1 MRKGILSNFQLLQ
14 QGLSKICFFYLSG
27 KISGMKVKAKHKQS
41 DPARW
46 IIGGFGVFFII
57 ISLYILFSD
66 LANYRRQSS
75 VYPAGVSIE
84 SIPIG
89 GLTRAEAQARLEQAF
104 SIPIELRYGEAR
116 MQFTPADLGWS
127 IDITAT
133 LDGLESALP
142 EGGWWQHLWGQSA
155 EAADLDF
162 PLQVAFNPE
171 ACRAFLAENIIP
183 RYDQPATAALPILYT
198 TNYTPGQKGL
208 ELNMEA
214 ALPPIQDALRSPSA
228 RIVQLP
234 INETP
239 ALPLNPA
246 NLEVFLKQTIL
257 LSGFDG
263 LAELYMEPLP
273 QGTPLHF
280 AVRAN
285 EPIPPDVAY
294 SAASTI
300 KIPIMVSV
308 FNHLGEPT
316 PDLALGWMRSMITQ
330 SENPPADAL
339 MRTYL
344 DENLG
349 PLIVT
354 EDMRA
359 LGYQNTFL
367 AGYFYSGAPLL
378 QHIQTPAN
386 SRTDV
391 YLDPDFYNQTV
402 PSEIGDLLARI
413 YRCAAAPDP
422 QSTGLFPGSVT
433 PSECQTMLD
442 LLAENK
448 IGALI
453 EAGLPPEGDAAHN
466 HGWTSDLDGLLH
478 TMSDAG
484 IVSTPGG
491 DYVLVIFINSSQQL
505 MFDQGN
511 WLFARLSQVIYNAF
525 NLENQAAWLGS

>member
-1 MRKGILSNFQLLQ
+1 
-14 QGLSKICFFYLSG
+14 
-27 KISGMKVKAKHKQS
+27 MKVKAKHKQS

-75 VYPAGVSIE
+75 VYPAGVTVG

-89 GLTRAEAQARLEQAF
+89 GLTRSEAQARLEQAF

-116 MQFTPADLGWS
+116 MQFTPAELGWS
-127 IDITAT
+127 LDITAT
-133 LDGLESALP
+133 LDGLEATLP
-142 EGGWWQHLWGQSA
+142 EGGWWQHLWGRSA
-155 EAADLDF
+155 SAADLDY
-162 PLQVAFNPE
+162 PLQVSFNPE
-171 ACRAFLAENIIP
+171 VCRAFLAENIIP

-198 TNYTPGQKGL
+198 TNYTPGKKGL
-208 ELNMEA
+208 ELNTEA
-214 ALPPIQDALRSPSA
+214 ALSTIQSALLSHSA
-228 RIVQLP
+228 RIVELP

-239 ALPLNPA
+239 ALPLDPA

-263 LAELYMEPLP
+263 LAELYLESLP

-316 PDLALGWMRSMITQ
+316 PELALGWMRGMITQ

-378 QHIQTPAN
+378 QRIQTPAN

-402 PSEIGDLLARI
+402 PSEIGNLLARI
-413 YRCAAAPDP
+413 YRCAAAQDA
-422 QSTGLFPGSVT
+422 QKTDLFPGSVT
-433 PSECQTMLD
+433 PSECQTMLN

-453 EAGLPPEGDAAHN
+453 EAGLPPEGDAAHK

-484 IVSTPGG
+484 IVYTPGG
-491 DYVLVIFINSSQQL
+491 DYVLIIFINSSQQL
-505 MFDQGN
+505 MFEKGN

>member
-1 MRKGILSNFQLLQ
+1 
-14 QGLSKICFFYLSG
+14 
-27 KISGMKVKAKHKQS
+27 
-41 DPARW
+41 
-46 IIGGFGVFFII
+46 
-57 ISLYILFSD
+57 
-66 LANYRRQSS
+66 
-75 VYPAGVSIE
+75 
-84 SIPIG
+84 
-89 GLTRAEAQARLEQAF
+89 
-104 SIPIELRYGEAR
+104 
-116 MQFTPADLGWS
+116 
-127 IDITAT
+127 
-133 LDGLESALP
+133 
-142 EGGWWQHLWGQSA
+142 
-155 EAADLDF
+155 
-162 PLQVAFNPE
+162 
-171 ACRAFLAENIIP
+171 
-183 RYDQPATAALPILYT
+183 
-198 TNYTPGQKGL
+198 
-208 ELNMEA
+208 
-214 ALPPIQDALRSPSA
+214 
-228 RIVQLP
+228 
-234 INETP
+234 
-239 ALPLNPA
+239 
-246 NLEVFLKQTIL
+246 
-257 LSGFDG
+257 
-263 LAELYMEPLP
+263 MEPLP

-316 PDLALGWMRSMITQ
+316 PELALGWMRGMITQ

-354 EDMRA
+354 EDMRT

-378 QHIQTPAN
+378 QRIQTPAN

-413 YRCAAAPDP
+413 YRCAAASETQQHD
-422 QSTGLFPGSVT
+422 LFTGSVT
-433 PSECQTMLD
+433 PSECQTMLN

-453 EAGLPPEGDAAHN
+453 EAGLPPEGDAAHK

>member
-1 MRKGILSNFQLLQ
+1 
-14 QGLSKICFFYLSG
+14 
-27 KISGMKVKAKHKQS
+27 
-41 DPARW
+41 
-46 IIGGFGVFFII
+46 
-57 ISLYILFSD
+57 
-66 LANYRRQSS
+66 
-75 VYPAGVSIE
+75 
-84 SIPIG
+84 
-89 GLTRAEAQARLEQAF
+89 
-104 SIPIELRYGEAR
+104 

-127 IDITAT
+127 LDITAT
-133 LDGLESALP
+133 LDGLEAALP
-142 EGGWWQHLWGQSA
+142 KGSWWRHLWGRSA
-155 EAADLDF
+155 SAADLDY
-162 PLQVAFNPE
+162 PLQVSFNPE
-171 ACRAFLAENIIP
+171 VCRIFLSENIIP

-198 TNYTPGQKGL
+198 TNYTLGQKGL
-208 ELNMEA
+208 ELNTEA
-214 ALPPIQDALRSPSA
+214 ALPAIQSALLSPSA
-228 RIVQLP
+228 RIVELP

-285 EPIPPDVAY
+285 QSVPPDVAY

-378 QHIQTPAN
+378 QRIQTPAN

-413 YRCAAAPDP
+413 YRCAAAQDA
-422 QSTGLFPGSVT
+422 QKTDLFPGSVT
-433 PSECQTMLD
+433 PSECQTMLN

-453 EAGLPPEGDAAHN
+453 EAGLPPEGDAAHK

-484 IVSTPGG
+484 IVYTPGG
-491 DYVLVIFINSSQQL
+491 DYVLIIFINSSQQL
-505 MFDQGN
+505 MFEKGN

>member
-1 MRKGILSNFQLLQ
+1 
-14 QGLSKICFFYLSG
+14 
-27 KISGMKVKAKHKQS
+27 
-41 DPARW
+41 
-46 IIGGFGVFFII
+46 
-57 ISLYILFSD
+57 
-66 LANYRRQSS
+66 
-75 VYPAGVSIE
+75 
-84 SIPIG
+84 
-89 GLTRAEAQARLEQAF
+89 
-104 SIPIELRYGEAR
+104 
-116 MQFTPADLGWS
+116 
-127 IDITAT
+127 
-133 LDGLESALP
+133 
-142 EGGWWQHLWGQSA
+142 
-155 EAADLDF
+155 
-162 PLQVAFNPE
+162 
-171 ACRAFLAENIIP
+171 
-183 RYDQPATAALPILYT
+183 
-198 TNYTPGQKGL
+198 

-214 ALPPIQDALRSPSA
+214 ALPAIQDALRSPSA

-239 ALPLNPA
+239 ALPLDPA
-246 NLEVFLKQTIL
+246 NLEIFLKQTIL

-263 LAELYMEPLP
+263 LAELYMESLP

-378 QHIQTPAN
+378 QRIQTPAN

-413 YRCAAAPDP
+413 YRCAAAQDA
-422 QSTGLFPGSVT
+422 QKTDLFPGSVT
-433 PSECQTMLD
+433 PSECQTMLN

-453 EAGLPPEGDAAHN
+453 EAGLPPEGDAAHK

-484 IVSTPGG
+484 IVYTLGG
-491 DYVLVIFINSSQQL
+491 DYVLIIFINSSQQL
-505 MFDQGN
+505 MFEKGN

>member
-1 MRKGILSNFQLLQ
+1 
-14 QGLSKICFFYLSG
+14 
-27 KISGMKVKAKHKQS
+27 MKVKAKHKQS
-41 DPARW
+41 DPVRW
-46 IIGGFGVFFII
+46 IIGGFGVFFIL

-66 LANYRRQSS
+66 LASYRRESR
-75 VYPAGVSIE
+75 VYPSGVSIA
-84 SIPIG
+84 SIPLG
-89 GLTRAEAQARLEQAF
+89 GLTRAEAEDRLNQVF

-116 MQFTPADLGWS
+116 MQFTPAELGLS
-127 IDITAT
+127 VDITAT
-133 LDGLESALP
+133 LNGLEAAFP
-142 EGGWWQHLWGQSA
+142 KGGWWQHLWGRSA
-155 EAADLDF
+155 SAANLDY
-162 PLQVAFNPE
+162 PLQVSFNPE
-171 ACRAFLAENIIP
+171 ACKAFLSENIIP
-183 RYDQPATAALPILYT
+183 RYDQPATAAMPILYT
-198 TNYTPGQKGL
+198 TNYTPGKAGTAL
-208 ELNMEA
+208 DLEA
-214 ALPPIQDALRSPSA
+214 ALPAIQSALLSPSA
-228 RIVQLP
+228 RIAELP

-239 ALPLNPA
+239 ALPLDPA
-246 NLEVFLKQTIL
+246 NLEIFLKQTIL

-263 LAELYMEPLP
+263 LAELYMKPLP

-285 EPIPPDVAY
+285 EPVPPDVAY

-316 PDLALGWMRSMITQ
+316 PELALGWMRAMITQ

-349 PLIVT
+349 PLMVT

-359 LGYQNTFL
+359 LGYRNTFL
-367 AGYFYSGAPLL
+367 AGYFYTGAPLL
-378 QHIQTPAN
+378 QRILTPAN

-402 PSEIGDLLARI
+402 PSEIGDLLGRI
-413 YRCAAAPDP
+413 YRCAAAQDA
-422 QSTGLFPGSVT
+422 QNTDLFPGSVT
-433 PSECQTMLD
+433 PSECQTMLN

-453 EAGLPPEGDAAHN
+453 EAGLPPEGDAAHK

-491 DYVLVIFINSSQQL
+491 DYALVIFINSPQQL
-505 MFDQGN
+505 LFDQGN
-511 WLFARLSQVIYNAF
+511 RLFARLSQVIYNAF

>member
-1 MRKGILSNFQLLQ
+1 
-14 QGLSKICFFYLSG
+14 
-27 KISGMKVKAKHKQS
+27 MKVKAKHKQS

-75 VYPAGVSIE
+75 VYPAGVTVG

-116 MQFTPADLGWS
+116 MQFTPSELGWS

-133 LDGLESALP
+133 LDGLEAALP
-142 EGGWWQHLWGQSA
+142 KGSWWRHLWGQSA
-155 EAADLDF
+155 PENNLDF
-162 PLQVAFNPE
+162 PVQASFNTE
-171 ACRAFLAENIIP
+171 VCRAFLTENIIP

-198 TNYTPGQKGL
+198 TNYTLGQKGL
-208 ELNMEA
+208 ELNTEA
-214 ALPPIQDALRSPSA
+214 ALPAIQDALRSPSA

-239 ALPLNPA
+239 ALPLDPA
-246 NLEVFLKQTIL
+246 NLEIFLKQTIL

-263 LAELYMEPLP
+263 LAELYMESLP

-280 AVRAN
+280 AMRAN

-316 PDLALGWMRSMITQ
+316 PELALGWMRGMITQ

-378 QHIQTPAN
+378 QRIQTPAN

-413 YRCAAAPDP
+413 YRCAAAQDA
-422 QSTGLFPGSVT
+422 QNTDLFPGSVT
-433 PSECQTMLD
+433 PSECQTMLN

-453 EAGLPPEGDAAHN
+453 EAGLPPEGDSAHK

-484 IVSTPGG
+484 IVYTPGG
-491 DYVLVIFINSSQQL
+491 DYVLIIFINSSQQL
-505 MFDQGN
+505 MFEKGN

>member
-1 MRKGILSNFQLLQ
+1 
-14 QGLSKICFFYLSG
+14 
-27 KISGMKVKAKHKQS
+27 MKVRSKPKQS
-41 DPARW
+41 DPIRW
-46 IIGGFGVFFII
+46 IIGGFGILFIL

-66 LANYRRQSS
+66 LSIYRQANR
-75 VYPAGVSIE
+75 VYPAGVSIA
-84 SIPIG
+84 SIPVG
-89 GLTRAEAQARLEQAF
+89 GLTRAEAETRLEQVF

-116 MQFTPADLGWS
+116 MQFTPDELGWRL
-127 IDITAT
+127 DTAAT
-133 LDGLESALP
+133 LDSLEAALP
-142 EGGWWQHLWGQSA
+142 NTGWWQHLWGQSMTA
-155 EAADLDF
+155 VNTDF
-162 PLQVAFNPE
+162 PMQVSFNTE

-183 RYDQPATAALPILYT
+183 RYDKPATAALPILYT

-208 ELNMEA
+208 ELNMGA
-214 ALPPIQDALRSPSA
+214 ALPAIQDALRSPSA
-228 RIVQLP
+228 RIVNLP
-234 INETP
+234 VNETP
-239 ALPLNPA
+239 ALPLDPA

-257 LSGFDG
+257 LSGFNG
-263 LAELYMEPLP
+263 LVELYTQLLP
-273 QGTPLHF
+273 QGDALHF

-285 EPIPPDVAY
+285 EPVTPDVAY

-316 PDLALGWMRSMITQ
+316 PDLALGWMRAMITQ
-330 SENPPADAL
+330 SDNPPADAL

-367 AGYFYSGAPLL
+367 AGYFYAGAPLL
-378 QHIQTPAN
+378 QRIQTPAN

-413 YRCAAAPDP
+413 YRCAAASDA
-422 QSTGLFPGSVT
+422 QQNDLFPGSVT
-433 PSECQTMLD
+433 PSECQMMLD

-453 EAGLPPEGDAAHN
+453 EAGLPPEGDAAHK

-484 IVSTPGG
+484 IVATPGG
-491 DYVLVIFINSSQQL
+491 DYILIIFINSPQQL
-505 MFDQGN
+505 FFDEGN

>member
-1 MRKGILSNFQLLQ
+1 
-14 QGLSKICFFYLSG
+14 
-27 KISGMKVKAKHKQS
+27 MKVKAKHKQS
-41 DPARW
+41 DLARW
-46 IIGGFGVFFII
+46 IIGRFGIFFII

-75 VYPAGVSIE
+75 VYLAGVTVG

-127 IDITAT
+127 LDITAT
-133 LDGLESALP
+133 LDGLEAALP
-142 EGGWWQHLWGQSA
+142 KGSWWRHLWGRSA
-155 EAADLDF
+155 SAADLDY
-162 PLQVAFNPE
+162 PLQVSFNPE
-171 ACRAFLAENIIP
+171 VCRIFLSENIIP

-198 TNYTPGQKGL
+198 TNYTLGQKGL
-208 ELNMEA
+208 ELNTEA
-214 ALPPIQDALRSPSA
+214 ALPAIQSALLSPSA
-228 RIVQLP
+228 RIVELP

-263 LAELYMEPLP
+263 LAELYMEPLL

-285 EPIPPDVAY
+285 QSVPPDVAY

-354 EDMRA
+354 EDLRA

-367 AGYFYSGAPLL
+367 AGYFYTGAPLL
-378 QHIQTPAN
+378 QRIQTPAN

-413 YRCAAAPDP
+413 YHCAAAQDA
-422 QSTGLFPGSVT
+422 QNTDLFSGSVT
-433 PSECQTMLD
+433 PSECQTMLN

-453 EAGLPPEGDAAHN
+453 EAGLPPEGDAAHK

-478 TMSDAG
+478 TMRDAG
-484 IVSTPGG
+484 IVYTPGG
-491 DYVLVIFINSSQQL
+491 DYVLIIFINSSQQL
-505 MFDQGN
+505 MFEKGN

>member
-1 MRKGILSNFQLLQ
+1 
-14 QGLSKICFFYLSG
+14 
-27 KISGMKVKAKHKQS
+27 MKVKAKHKQN
-41 DPARW
+41 DPARL

-75 VYPAGVSIE
+75 VYPAGVTVG

-133 LDGLESALP
+133 LDGLEAALP
-142 EGGWWQHLWGQSA
+142 KGSWWRHLWGRSA
-155 EAADLDF
+155 SAADLDY
-162 PLQVAFNPE
+162 PLQVSFNPE
-171 ACRAFLAENIIP
+171 VCRAFLAENIIP

-198 TNYTPGQKGL
+198 TNYTPGKKGL
-208 ELNMEA
+208 ELNTEA
-214 ALPPIQDALRSPSA
+214 ALPAIQSALLSPSA
-228 RIVQLP
+228 RIVELP

-263 LAELYMEPLP
+263 LAELYMESLP

-308 FNHLGEPT
+308 FNHLG
-316 PDLALGWMRSMITQ
+316 
-330 SENPPADAL
+330 
-339 MRTYL
+339 
-344 DENLG
+344 
-349 PLIVT
+349 
-354 EDMRA
+354 
-359 LGYQNTFL
+359 
-367 AGYFYSGAPLL
+367 
-378 QHIQTPAN
+378 
-386 SRTDV
+386 
-391 YLDPDFYNQTV
+391 
-402 PSEIGDLLARI
+402 
-413 YRCAAAPDP
+413 
-422 QSTGLFPGSVT
+422 
-433 PSECQTMLD
+433 
-442 LLAENK
+442 
-448 IGALI
+448 
-453 EAGLPPEGDAAHN
+453 
-466 HGWTSDLDGLLH
+466 
-478 TMSDAG
+478 
-484 IVSTPGG
+484 
-491 DYVLVIFINSSQQL
+491 
-505 MFDQGN
+505 
-511 WLFARLSQVIYNAF
+511 
-525 NLENQAAWLGS
+525 

>member
-1 MRKGILSNFQLLQ
+1 
-14 QGLSKICFFYLSG
+14 
-27 KISGMKVKAKHKQS
+27 MKLKAMHKQNNQ
-41 DPARW
+41 ARW

-116 MQFTPADLGWS
+116 MQFTPAELGWS
-127 IDITAT
+127 LDITST
-133 LDGLESALP
+133 LDGLEATLP
-142 EGGWWQHLWGQSA
+142 EDGWWQHLWGRSA
-155 EAADLDF
+155 SAADLDY
-162 PLQVAFNPE
+162 PLQVSFNPE
-171 ACRAFLAENIIP
+171 VCRAFLAENIIL

-198 TNYTPGQKGL
+198 TNYTLGQKGL
-208 ELNMEA
+208 ELNTEA
-214 ALPPIQDALRSPSA
+214 ALPAIQSALLSHSA
-228 RIVQLP
+228 RIVELP

-239 ALPLNPA
+239 ALPLDPA

-263 LAELYMEPLP
+263 LAELYMESLP

-316 PDLALGWMRSMITQ
+316 PDLALGWMRGMITQ

-359 LGYQNTFL
+359 LKYQNTFL

-378 QHIQTPAN
+378 QRIQTPAN

-413 YRCAAAPDP
+413 YRCAAAQDA
-422 QSTGLFPGSVT
+422 QKTDLFSGSVT
-433 PSECQTMLD
+433 PSECQTMLN

-453 EAGLPPEGDAAHN
+453 EAGLPPEGDAAHK

-484 IVSTPGG
+484 IVYSPGG
-491 DYVLVIFINSSQQL
+491 DYVLIIFINSSQQL
-505 MFDQGN
+505 MFEKSN

>member
-1 MRKGILSNFQLLQ
+1 
-14 QGLSKICFFYLSG
+14 
-27 KISGMKVKAKHKQS
+27 MKVKAKHKQS
-41 DPARW
+41 DPAGW
-46 IIGGFGVFFII
+46 IIGGFGILFIL
-57 ISLYILFSD
+57 ISLYILLSD
-66 LANYRRQSS
+66 VSAYRQTTQ
-75 VYPAGVSIE
+75 VYPAGVSAAA
-84 SIPIG
+84 IPLD
-89 GLTRAEAQARLEQAF
+89 GLNRNEAEDRLNQAF

-116 MQFTPADLGWS
+116 MQFTPAELGWS
-127 IDITAT
+127 LDLTAT
-133 LDGLESALP
+133 LDGLEAALP
-142 EGGWWQHLWGQSA
+142 KGGWWQHLWGQSA
-155 EAADLDF
+155 PAANLDF
-162 PLQVAFNPE
+162 PLEVSFNPE
-171 ACRAFLAENIIP
+171 VCRAFLAANILP
-183 RYDQPATAALPILYT
+183 RYDQPATAAIPILYT
-198 TNYTPGQKGL
+198 TNLTPGQKGL
-208 ELNMEA
+208 EINLDA
-214 ALPPIQDALRSPSA
+214 VLPAIQDALLSPSA
-228 RIVQLP
+228 RIVELP

-239 ALPLNPA
+239 ALPLDPA
-246 NLEVFLKQTIL
+246 NLEIFLMQTIL

-273 QGTPLHF
+273 QDSALHF
-280 AVRAN
+280 AMRN
-285 EPIPPDVAY
+285 NQSIPPDVAY

-316 PDLALGWMRSMITQ
+316 PDLALGWVRAMITQ

-367 AGYFYSGAPLL
+367 AGYFYTGAPLL
-378 QHIQTPAN
+378 QRIQTPAN

-402 PSEIGDLLARI
+402 PSEIGDLLARV
-413 YRCAAAPDP
+413 YRCAAAQDT
-422 QSTGLFPGSVT
+422 QNTDLFPSSVT
-433 PSECQTMLD
+433 PSECQTMLNF
-442 LLAENK
+442 LAENK

-453 EAGLPPEGDAAHN
+453 EAGLPPEGDAAHK

-491 DYVLVIFINSSQQL
+491 DYVLVIFINSPQQVL
-505 MFDQGN
+505 FDQGN
-511 WLFARLSQVIYNAF
+511 RLFARLSQVIYNAF
-525 NLENQAAWLGS
+525 NLENQAAWLGN